1 VVLNPEIEEPQAGSC
16 VAIDGEF
23 VNLKQEEIEIKADGD
38 REVIRPTRMG
48 LARISVLRGNNGPNE
63 GIPFINDYIPIYEP
77 IVDYNTQYSGLRE
90 GDLDPR
96 TSRHPLVP
104 LKVAY
109 KKLWLLLNLGCVFV
123 GHGLPKDLRVA
134 NIHIPKSQIID
145 TADLFFIASRK
156 RRFSLAFLAWYLLKE
171 EIQQQPEGHDSI
183 EDACTALRLWRKYE
197 EFKDAGVVEQILED
211 IYKEGRRLNFRPPGE
226 VAGGRGREGRGTDVS
241 GGGRDTPPPMRGADS
256 GAGTPVGRR
265 VGVGRERESEGFE
278 SLLR

>member
-1 VVLNPEIEEPQAGSC
+1 MR
-16 VAIDGEF
+16 
-23 VNLKQEEIEIKADGD
+23 QEEIEIKADGD

-48 LARISVLRGNNGPNE
+48 LARVSVLRGDPGPYE
-63 GIPFINDYIPIYEP
+63 GVPFVNDYIPIYEP

-96 TSRHPLVP
+96 TSHHPLVP

-109 KKLWLLLNLGCVFV
+109 KKLWLLLNLGCIFV

-134 NIHIPKSQIID
+134 NIHVPKSQIID

-156 RRFSLAFLAWYLLKE
+156 RRLSLAFLAWFILKE

-183 EDACTALRLWRKYE
+183 EDALTALQLWRKYKE
-197 EFKDAGVVEQILED
+197 YKDAGVLEQILED
-211 IYKEGRRLNFRPPGE
+211 VYREGRRLNFRPPDENGI
-226 VAGGRGREGRGTDVS
+226 VRNRDGRSTDMSNGRE
-241 GGGRDTPPPMRGADS
+241 TPPPMRGPDS

-265 VGVGRERESEGFE
+265 IGRESDNHESP
-278 SLLR
+278 LK

>member
-1 VVLNPEIEEPQAGSC
+1 
-16 VAIDGEF
+16 
-23 VNLKQEEIEIKADGD
+23 
-38 REVIRPTRMG
+38 MG
-48 LARISVLRGNNGPNE
+48 LARVSVLRGDNGPNK

-96 TSRHPLVP
+96 TSHRPLVP

-109 KKLWLLLNLGCVFV
+109 KKLWLLLNLGCIFV
-123 GHGLPKDLRVA
+123 GHGLQKDLRVA
-134 NIHIPKSQIID
+134 NIQIPKSQIID
-145 TADLFFIASRK
+145 TADLFFIAARK
-156 RRFSLAFLAWYLLKE
+156 RRLSLAFLAWFLLKE

-183 EDACTALRLWRKYE
+183 EDALTALRLWRKYE

-226 VAGGRGREGRGTDVS
+226 NEVGRTRDGRSTDMSNGGRE
-241 GGGRDTPPPMRGADS
+241 TPPLSRGPDS

-265 VGVGRERESEGFE
+265 IGRDGDYFE
-278 SLLR
+278 SPLK